1 MEKIKTST
9 GIEVDAIFIND
20 YDNGSKLFYSQDR
33 LVITT
38 DDNVEIDNVC
48 ILPTIIRLKERAEL
62 YNEIKQNQLESQTN
76 Q

>member
-9 GIEVDAIFIND
+9 GIEVDAIFLND
-20 YDNGSKLFYSQDR
+20 YDNDSKLFYSQDR

>member
-20 YDNGSKLFYSQDR
+20 YDNSSKLFYSQDR